1 MTQNDT
7 KSPWIGRDIAAAL
20 LGLAGGFLLC
30 WAWQGMSSQT
40 VAIAFPGG
48 FTLDLQAEGNQIS
61 HVAVLEQMYA
71 EEFSRAG
78 LEGWL
83 EEKSIY
89 QISNRAIAAALP
101 SLCEE
106 VSAQD
111 PLQERL
117 RKQQACAEVDV
128 IRDLRAL
135 ARNRDVPFHYVGQE
149 IRIGVPAEDDQP
161 APGRASACS
170 DGEWHGQNI
179 ELTNPLNEQQI
190 TILASGSYRCTGVLG
205 TADLQLNAG
214 DAVGLF
220 DGALDK
226 YEAAVAVI
234 IE

>member
-7 KSPWIGRDIAAAL
+7 KSPWIGRAIAAG
-20 LGLAGGFLLC
+20 LGLAVGFLIC
-30 WAWQGMSSQT
+30 WGWQGMSSQT
-40 VAIAFPGG
+40 VAISFPGG
-48 FTLDLQAEGNQIS
+48 FSLDLQAEGNQMS

-78 LEGWL
+78 LEDWL

-89 QISNRAIAAALP
+89 QISNRAVASALP

-106 VSAQD
+106 MSAQD

-117 RKQQACAEVDV
+117 RKQQACAEIDV

-149 IRIGVPAEDDQP
+149 IRIGVPTEDDQP
-161 APGRASACS
+161 DPGRASACS
-170 DGEWHGQNI
+170 EGEWHGQDI

-190 TILASGSYRCTGVLG
+190 TILSSGSYRCTGVLG
-205 TADLQLNAG
+205 TADLQLNVG
-214 DAVGLF
+214 DAIGLF

-226 YEAAVAVI
+226 YEVAVAVI

>member
-1 MTQNDT
+1 MAGDEFPDG
-7 KSPWIGRDIAAAL
+7 SDRFPWRVQRSL
-20 LGLAGGFLLC
+20 
-30 WAWQGMSSQT
+30 SH
-40 VAIAFPGG
+40 VAGG

-117 RKQQACAEVDV
+117 RKRQSCFQIPSHLATSVFKAIMSVLRTPTQFAFV
-128 IRDLRAL
+128 QLLQRDLPGAKTIR
-135 ARNRDVPFHYVGQE
+135 RPSPDSGQHRLP
-149 IRIGVPAEDDQP
+149 IV
-161 APGRASACS
+161 
-170 DGEWHGQNI
+170 
-179 ELTNPLNEQQI
+179 
-190 TILASGSYRCTGVLG
+190 
-205 TADLQLNAG
+205 
-214 DAVGLF
+214 
-220 DGALDK
+220 
-226 YEAAVAVI
+226 
-234 IE
+234 

>member
-1 MTQNDT
+1 M
-7 KSPWIGRDIAAAL
+7 
-20 LGLAGGFLLC
+20 
-30 WAWQGMSSQT
+30 
-40 VAIAFPGG
+40 
-48 FTLDLQAEGNQIS
+48 S

-161 APGRASACS
+161 DPGRASACS
-170 DGEWHGQNI
+170 DGEWHGQDI
-179 ELTNPLNEQQI
+179 ELTNPSL
-190 TILASGSYRCTGVLG
+190 
-205 TADLQLNAG
+205 DLVAAAIKQSVVFPQLQA
-214 DAVGLF
+214 AARVPLRVGLRRH
-220 DGALDK
+220 GGS
-226 YEAAVAVI
+226 EAFRR
-234 IE
+234 